1 MLTAAAKAQATNSE
15 AKLDVGWQKLTSD
28 EFLDAL
34 TSAVIE
40 TLQNHRSPQTAKP
53 AGENSSI
60 DS

>member
-1 MLTAAAKAQATNSE
+1 MPTPAAKAQATNSE

-40 TLQNHRSPQTAKP
+40 TLQNRRSPQTAKP
-53 AGENSSI
+53 AGENGPMEL
-60 DS
+60 